1 MVILSEKK
9 IIQLSVFISTE
20 SGTERVSIEIKNG
33 FIHLWAR
40 SMQNEISMK
49 HAMINPSY
57 IANGAQ
63 ALMPDAY
70 KSELDQ
76 LVNAMIKYLG

>member
-9 IIQLSVFISTE
+9 IITLSLFISTE
-20 SGTERVSIEIKNG
+20 SGTERVSVEIKNG
-33 FIHLWAR
+33 FIHLFAR
-40 SMQNEISMK
+40 STQNEVSMK
-49 HAMINPSY
+49 QAKINPSY

-70 KSELDQ
+70 PSELDQ
-76 LVNAMIKYLG
+76 LVNVMIKYLG